1 MLIFQG
7 WHDESVS
14 PAVVQRFA
22 AGQPDAALYM
32 LDDGHQ
38 LKNSLEFIWEKTAA
52 ALGL

>member
-7 WHDESVS
+7 RQDESVS
-14 PAVVQRFA
+14 PAVVERFA
-22 AGQPDAALYM
+22 AAQPRATLYM

-38 LKNSLEFIWEKTAA
+38 LKDSLPFIWEKAAA

>member
-7 WHDESVS
+7 RQDESVS
-14 PAVVQRFA
+14 PAVVERFA
-22 AGQPDAALYM
+22 AVQPRATLYM

-38 LKNSLEFIWEKTAA
+38 LKDSLQFIWEKAAA